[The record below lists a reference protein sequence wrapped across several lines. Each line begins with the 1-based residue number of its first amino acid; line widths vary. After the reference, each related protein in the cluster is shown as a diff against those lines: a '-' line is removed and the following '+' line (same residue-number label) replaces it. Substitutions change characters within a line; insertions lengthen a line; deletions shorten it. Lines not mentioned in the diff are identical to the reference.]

1 MLFSFLNKTN
11 LMVSF
16 KKGMSDKM
24 SKQVEAQIAELNA
37 QLEESQRNVQELNGA
52 KAKLQNENADI
63 ARQLEEAESRINQFG
78 REKANLLSQLEEAK
92 RSLEEESRVRFKS
105 DMNIAL
111 FLTS

>member
-1 MLFSFLNKTN
+1 
-11 LMVSF
+11 
-16 KKGMSDKM
+16 MSEKM

-37 QLEESQRNVQELNGA
+37 QLEESQRNVQELNAA
-52 KAKLQNENADI
+52 KAKLLNENADI

-105 DMNIAL
+105 DMNISL
-111 FLTS
+111 FLIS